1 MRRFVVVFN
10 VTQAEL
16 DAKTFYRPKLN
27 IVSTLRRARCVLL
40 VVRETKQVMCVS
52 EFTFQTDRTYGSRR
66 IDFDAPRD
74 VTAYVLPFAELVNAM
89 VVNALDKSVLCYGRQ
104 LEMDADQIK
113 RLHTQLEIIV

>member
-40 VVRETKQVMCVS
+40 VVRETKQVLCVS
-52 EFTFQTDRTYGSRR
+52 EFTFQTDTAYGSRR

-74 VTAYVLPFAELVNAM
+74 VTAYVLPFTELVNAM
-89 VVNALDKSVLCYGRQ
+89 VVNAHDKSVLCYGRQ

-113 RLHTQLEIIV
+113 RLHSQLEIIV

>member
-1 MRRFVVVFN
+1 MRRFVLVFN

-52 EFTFQTDRTYGSRR
+52 EFTFQTDGTYGSRR

-74 VTAYVLPFAELVNAM
+74 VTPYVLPFTELVNAM
-89 VVNALDKSVLCYGRQ
+89 VANALDKSVLCYGRQ

>member
-52 EFTFQTDRTYGSRR
+52 EFTFQTDSTYGSRR